1 MNDTPKH
8 ILKKQFEIINSIP
21 LREKL
26 LNLFELTELS
36 RTIIENRIKE
46 KHPDISEI
54 DLKIELFRCFY
65 KYDFDEA
72 KMNKIIY
79 SMREYYYRNKSEALL
94 HRTK

>member
-21 LREKL
+21 LKERL

-36 RTIIENRIKE
+36 RKIIENKIKE
-46 KHPDISEI
+46 KNPDISDI
-54 DLKIELFRCFY
+54 DLKIELFRSFY

-72 KMNKIIY
+72 KMNEIINN
-79 SMREYYYRNKSEALL
+79 MREYHCRNKSEV
-94 HRTK
+94 